1 MKPEKTGKSRKLFI
15 AAIVALCL
23 LAATAEVILITGAS
37 KKKKQQNTPTET
49 PTQTAQK
56 PTATP
61 TEPADPKT
69 QVYTVWRMTK
79 QYCPDPSGKEM
90 LYREWEYAD
99 YGLLATERLYD
110 PYSGKPITTTTIYS
124 ADLTTSR
131 TREYSTDGDLMSTT
145 QRYYD
150 ETGRLM
156 REVVEQTGTDG
167 TVTYATDWTYLDDGR
182 VAKEERYLGANN
194 DVLDYRISYT
204 YDEMGRKVTYQMDT
218 ASDIHEKIHY
228 VYDSDG
234 NLIREETILPDGSV
248 GSFVSREFTNGRL
261 VRENQ
266 YQNAETL
273 LWYNEYEYDS
283 EGRISRRYYSD
294 EPQGDRKYTFWRDY
308 FYDKA
313 GRKIGERGY
322 NIDSPNEDGLI
333 DAYSCIYDEN
343 GCKVKEFYTDA
354 YGTETVE
361 RYEYIQITVPYR
373 NLTDEEKEQFGI
385 E

>member
-1 MKPEKTGKSRKLFI
+1 MKREKAGKSRVFFI
-15 AAIVALCL
+15 AAIVVLCL
-23 LAATAEVILITGAS
+23 LAVAAEVILISGA
-37 KKKKQQNTPTET
+37 KKKKKNTPTET
-49 PTQTAQK
+49 PTKEQEAGET
-56 PTATP
+56 TATP

-79 QYCPDPSGKEM
+79 QYCPDPNRKEM
-90 LYREWEYAD
+90 LYREWEYGEGG
-99 YGLLATERLYD
+99 YVVTERLYD
-110 PYSGKPITTTTIYS
+110 PFSGKANITTTDYS
-124 ADLTTSR
+124 EDYSTSR
-131 TREYSTDGDLMSTT
+131 LKEYSTDGELMETR
-145 QRYYD
+145 QRDYD
-150 ETGRLM
+150 DNGRMM
-156 REVVEQTGTDG
+156 RETVEMTGIDG
-167 TVTYATDWTYLDDGR
+167 TVTYVTEWSYLDDGR

-194 DVLDYRISYT
+194 DVWDYTISYT
-204 YDEMGRKVTYQMDT
+204 YDEKGRKVAYQMDT
-218 ASDIHEKIHY
+218 ASDIHEKIRY
-228 VYDSDG
+228 VYDFDG
-234 NLIREETILPDGSV
+234 NLILEETLRPDGSV
-248 GSFVSREFTNGRL
+248 GNFVSREFVNGRL

-283 EGRISRRYYSD
+283 EGRISRRYYND
-294 EPQGDRKYTFWRDY
+294 EPQGDRKYTLWRDY

-354 YGTETVE
+354 YGTETSE

-373 NLTDEEKEQFGI
+373 NLTDEEKEQFGL